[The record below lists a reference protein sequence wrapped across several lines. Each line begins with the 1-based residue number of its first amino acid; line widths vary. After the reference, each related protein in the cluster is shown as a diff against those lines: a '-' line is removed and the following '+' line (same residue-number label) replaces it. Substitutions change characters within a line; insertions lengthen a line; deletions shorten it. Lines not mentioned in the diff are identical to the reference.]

1 MTSKI
6 DIFRSIRSLTDRNT
20 PALRIKIRESLNLMR
35 DELLKEM
42 KRKFVKDRANRIADG
57 IIDWD
62 ALNTKQETLLKSVI
76 LGIMDK
82 AGKLAF
88 GIKKQ
93 IKKLDFEIGFDVVN
107 VEAVKIAEKIT
118 SELIT
123 LIDSEAKKN
132 IKYLIRNGIKDGKTM
147 SEVAK
152 GIRLEQLGLT
162 LRDLKASA
170 NYEAWLLINKPELS
184 AKEIER
190 RIGVYERR
198 KYRKRCDLIAR
209 TETAR
214 AVNEGTL
221 LGVKQTGVKRVER
234 LESAGAC
241 EQCAADSGRIYTINE
256 AKGVLPAHPRCR
268 GGWAPLLE
276 RDK

>member
-1 MTSKI
+1 MSDKQKTI
-6 DIFRSIRSLTDRNT
+6 
-20 PALRIKIRESLNLMR
+20 
-35 DELLKEM
+35 LK
-42 KRKFVKDRANRIADG
+42 AA
-57 IIDWD
+57 
-62 ALNTKQETLLKSVI
+62 I
-76 LGIMDK
+76 LGIMAK

-88 GIKKQ
+88 GRNKPIGVG
-93 IKKLDFEIGFDVVN
+93 LEVGFDIVN

-118 SELIT
+118 SNLIT
-123 LIDSEAKKN
+123 GITDEARQS
-132 IKYLIRNGIKDGKTM
+132 IKYIIKDGIKEGKTM
-147 SEVAK
+147 YEVAK
-152 GIRLEQLGLT
+152 TIRLEQLGLT
-162 LRDLKASA
+162 LRDLEASA

-221 LGVKQTGVKRVER
+221 LGYEQTGVKRVER

-241 EQCAADSGRIYTINE
+241 EQCASDSGRVYTINE
-256 AKGVLPAHPRCR
+256 SKGVLPAHPACR
-268 GGWAPLLE
+268 GGWAPL
-276 RDK
+276 RPRKK

>member
-170 NYEAWLLINKPELS
+170 NYEAWLLINKPKLR

-190 RIGVYERR
+190 RVGVYERR

-209 TETAR
+209 TETSR
-214 AVNEGTL
+214 AVSEGTI
-221 LGVKQTGVKRVER
+221 LGYKQTGVKRVEF
-234 LESAGAC
+234 LAAAGSCEECGSLNGTTYNVNAASGIIPIHPAC
-241 EQCAADSGRIYTINE
+241 
-256 AKGVLPAHPRCR
+256 RCCF
-268 GGWAPLLE
+268 APLIQ
-276 RDK
+276 RDI